1 MTDTRAST
9 HTGLDALRALLEEPT
24 RDPAARV
31 RELIELR
38 VAHMGQGELARDLMR
53 FDRRFV
59 ESQARRA
66 KVTADLRS
74 AVEELGLANLEMV
87 ARSLAESDPAD
98 AAALFDLAE
107 VRAALRARG
116 LAERAAAL
124 EGELVERVGRVELDD
139 RLLEEARERY
149 AALATE
155 EEDLELRHRILLLE
169 ETRGVLRQL
178 SARATGRARGEL
190 RRMARRLG
198 RAACDRVL
206 AARLE
211 RLLGRR
217 GAVALETFSLVLLVA
232 LLGMLVVQ
240 SVVPMSEATERTLLW
255 VDVGICTWFVVEFA
269 FKAVLAPARLSWMA
283 RHMVTDLVPAIPAAL
298 IFLNVPAVP
307 VAEQTAWVRALR
319 MLRVAYFAR
328 YIRAL
333 MPLLRLL
340 RLLLFLVRGLDSL
353 VHRFSPLLNRNLVF
367 FEQGVAHTPR
377 GGETLREL
385 LFRALRRE
393 HVLLA
398 NLARERREPLLVER
412 ARDLATRMRAM
423 PAVPMTRR
431 RHGAGA
437 RDIPVEQAIERLHEM
452 RPEELGEWLPR
463 QDIRALDRVARV
475 LNAPL
480 VRSLPF
486 VRRLRSPE
494 PAADAESRVV
504 DLGKRVADVLEGWR
518 ERALFFADLHGIL
531 TGPQILDRI
540 ATAMIQ
546 VSKRPAMRLLL
557 FGLLFLVVRLI
568 VGEGGKVGAF
578 VERFLATPLLLLGGA
593 CLVVLSLGRWLK
605 RLAGEAAETLERT
618 AEAHFLGLLELLKQR
633 QEPEDLGFLAR
644 RVFRLEMDP
653 MQAEH
658 ALAAELEALRTGRT
672 PAARPREMRE
682 EINRVALL
690 YLHFLDGA
698 ILHRN
703 DVKTTEQL
711 LANLSLENI
720 RRTHLGF
727 TRKHMRRLRRL
738 SLARGSILGGPYLWF
753 RFITESVALEA
764 AKRVI
769 DYNRHCLTLTR
780 RATAPRAQREA
791 MEAWMQRR
799 RAELRGR
806 TPPQRQE
813 MAAGEGYATTMFN
826 ALDFL
831 SADPEREE
839 HVERVFGE
847 DVLEL
852 LRADREAMIRE
863 IFGTTRLDRLPRSKR
878 SINFHAFYERHLSH
892 GRVLLLP
899 LLWLR
904 LVARALRLAT
914 AKVVTIVQE
923 ILAPHKALARTG
935 SGRAPFVVALRK
947 IHRMKAPGLLEAMR
961 MRVAFDPAYCGAAPY
976 WTGWAGEVGPPEVE
990 ADMDFLCMKEREREE
1005 LRQAAARQRAL
1016 VEELHARIAALDPDW
1031 PCAFEHQ
1038 RRLGERAVTIAYV
1051 TDAHGVRTLLGAE
1064 EWLDRELPRL
1074 ESRETRPPGRRMRR
1088 LLEFVRRRGRA
1099 HPVDRLLRGP
1109 LAGRVVSRRGRR
1121 NWIREYAAGG
1131 PARDVVDAWIEVPS
1145 GRSPRERALEIL
1157 AEVFSDHGVASREL
1171 TALRAIQTLSVLDVR
1186 NYRQLVFR
1194 LGGYERDGEDAGLA
1208 VALP

>member
-1 MTDTRAST
+1 MTDIHAST
-9 HTGLDALRALLEEPT
+9 ETGLEALRALLEAPAA
-24 RDPAARV
+24 DPAARA
-31 RELIELR
+31 RELAELR
-38 VAHMGQGELARDLMR
+38 VAHMGQGETARDLLR

-59 ESQARRA
+59 EAQARRGKA
-66 KVTADLRS
+66 SDALRAAVEQLGRADL
-74 AVEELGLANLEMV
+74 ELL
-87 ARSLAESDPAD
+87 ARSLSRCDRADP
-98 AAALFDLAE
+98 AALFDLVE
-107 VRAALRARG
+107 VQAALQARE
-116 LAERAAAL
+116 ATERAAAL
-124 EGELVERVGRVELDD
+124 EEELAGRSEVVPVDD
-139 RLLEEARERY
+139 GLLEEARERY

-155 EEDLELRHRILLLE
+155 EEDLPLDHRIVLLE
-169 ETRGVLRQL
+169 RTRAMFTALA
-178 SARATGRARGEL
+178 ARAGGRAARDL

-206 AARLE
+206 AARVE

-232 LLGMLVVQ
+232 LLVMLVVQ
-240 SVVPMSEATERTLLW
+240 SVLAVPPAVERALSW
-255 VDVGICTWFVVEFA
+255 ADVGICTWFVAEFA
-269 FKAVLAPARLSWMA
+269 FKAALAPARLSWMS

-298 IFLNVPAVP
+298 IFLNVPAV
-307 VAEQTAWVRALR
+307 AATEQTVWLRALR

-353 VHRFSPLLNRNLVF
+353 VHRFSPLLNRRLVF
-367 FEQGVAHTPR
+367 FEQGVAHAPR
-377 GGETLREL
+377 RGETVREL
-385 LFRALRRE
+385 LFRVLRRE
-393 HVLLA
+393 HVLIA
-398 NLARERREPLLVER
+398 NLPRAQREPLLVER
-412 ARDLATRMRAM
+412 ARRLAEHMEGWSAA
-423 PAVPMTRR
+423 PIGRR
-431 RHGAGA
+431 RAGGGV
-437 RDIPVEQAIERLHEM
+437 RDVPVEQAIERLHAM

-486 VRRLRSPE
+486 VRRLADPD
-494 PAADAESRVV
+494 PAPDSEGRVV
-504 DLGKRVADVLEGWR
+504 GLGRRVADLLEGWR

-531 TGPQILDRI
+531 TGPQILDRV

-557 FGLLFLVVRLI
+557 FGVLFLLVRLL

-605 RLAGEAAETLERT
+605 RLAGEASETLERT
-618 AEAHFLGLLELLKQR
+618 AEAHFLGLLELVKQR
-633 QEPEDLGFLAR
+633 EEPNDLEFLAR

-653 MQAEH
+653 SQARQ
-658 ALAAELEALRTGRT
+658 ALAAELEALRTGH
-672 PAARPREMRE
+672 ASRPRSTRQRDEV
-682 EINRVALL
+682 NRVALL

-727 TRKHMRRLRRL
+727 SRKQIRRLRRL
-738 SLARGSILGGPYLWF
+738 SLVRGSVLGGPYLWF

-769 DYNRHCLTLTR
+769 DYNRHCLTLAR
-780 RATAPRAQREA
+780 RATAPAEQRRA
-791 MEAWMQRR
+791 MLAWMERR

-806 TPPQRQE
+806 TPPERGE
-813 MAAGEGYATTMFN
+813 LAAGESYATTMFN

-831 SADPEREE
+831 SADVEREE
-839 HVERVFGE
+839 HLERTFGA

-852 LRADREAMIRE
+852 LKADREAMIRE
-863 IFGTTRLDRLPRSKR
+863 IFGTTRLDRLPRSRR
-878 SINFHAFYERHLSH
+878 SINFLALYERHLSH
-892 GRVLLLP
+892 GRILLLP
-899 LLWLR
+899 VWWLR
-904 LVARALRLAT
+904 LGAWALRVVIARI
-914 AKVVTIVQE
+914 VTIVQE
-923 ILAPHKALARTG
+923 ILAPERALARAG

-961 MRVAFDPAYCGAAPY
+961 MRVAFDPVYCGAPAY
-976 WTGWAGEVGPPEVE
+976 WTGWEHEGGPPEVE
-990 ADMDFLCMKEREREE
+990 ADMDFLHMKERERDE
-1005 LRQAAARQRAL
+1005 LRAAAERQRAL
-1016 VEELHARIAALDPDW
+1016 VEELHARLPVLGDLGTAAS
-1031 PCAFEHQ
+1031 EHE

-1051 TDAHGVRTLLGAE
+1051 TDAHRVRTLLDAE
-1064 EWLDRELPRL
+1064 EWVEQETVRFESPATVLPA
-1074 ESRETRPPGRRMRR
+1074 RPWKR
-1088 LLEFVRRRGRA
+1088 LLAFLRRGGRA

-1109 LAGRVVSRRGRR
+1109 LADRPVSRRGRR
-1121 NWIREYAAGG
+1121 NWIRAYAAGG
-1131 PARDVVDAWIEVPS
+1131 RARRVVDAWLALGPDVRP
-1145 GRSPRERALEIL
+1145 GERALEIL
-1157 AEVFSDHGVASREL
+1157 RQVYRDHGVASREL
-1171 TALRAIQTLSVLDVR
+1171 TALRAIQSLSVLEVR
-1186 NYRQLVFR
+1186 NYRRIVFR
-1194 LGGYERDGEDAGLA
+1194 LGGYEREGEDPALA
-1208 VALP
+1208 TALP